1 MPSGDPGAR
10 PLTRDDVDLFDAARV
25 LLEQRHHPSLH
36 QVVAAVRGES
46 GAIYTGL
53 HLGSRRV
60 NVCAESSAIAA
71 AVIAGEE
78 RIVAAVAV
86 CMGTGADATVPQ
98 VTNPCGVCRELMG
111 EYGADAKIL
120 VDDGGVVRAAELREL
135 LPLPW
140 LRAEELEVAPAAPT
154 TEHTP

>member
-1 MPSGDPGAR
+1 MPLDDLGTNA
-10 PLTRDDVDLFDAARV
+10 LTTEDIELFDAARR
-25 LLEQRHHPSLH
+25 LLEQRHHPELH
-36 QVVAAVRGES
+36 QVAAAVRGAS

-53 HLGSRRV
+53 HLGSRRI

-78 RIVAAVAV
+78 QVVEAVAV
-86 CMGTGADATVPQ
+86 CMGTGVTATVPQ

-111 EYGADAKIL
+111 EYGADALVL
-120 VDDGGVVRAAELREL
+120 VDAGGTVRKVALREL

-140 LRAEELEVAPAAPT
+140 LRADETEVAPASPVTGA
-154 TEHTP
+154 ES

>member
-1 MPSGDPGAR
+1 MPTGDPGER
-10 PLTRDDVDLFDAARV
+10 PLTPDDVGLFEAART

-36 QVVAAVRGES
+36 QVAAAVRGES

-71 AVIAGEE
+71 AVIAGED

-86 CMGTGADATVPQ
+86 CMGVGADAAVPQ

-111 EYGADAKIL
+111 QYGADARIL
-120 VDDGGVVRAAELREL
+120 VDDGGRVRVAALPEL

-140 LRAEELEVAPAAPT
+140 LRAEELDVAPGTPAAEQPS
-154 TEHTP
+154 

>member
-10 PLTRDDVDLFDAARV
+10 PLTRDDVDLFDAARQ

-36 QVVAAVRGES
+36 QVAAAVRGES

-71 AVIAGEE
+71 AVIAGED

-86 CMGTGADATVPQ
+86 CMGTGSDATVPQ

-111 EYGADAKIL
+111 EYGADARIL
-120 VDDGGVVRAAELREL
+120 VDDGGHVRVAALPEL

-140 LRAEELEVAPAAPT
+140 LRAEELEVAPGDPVAEQAL
-154 TEHTP
+154 